1 MRTTSAGTATEHVIG
16 SSQWYRACCSLPESD
31 SAQELS
37 RMAEKAK
44 HVHASHIGSM
54 IPQTVI
60 VKGGSYSSCIVIPL
74 EVRIVGRHVPK
85 P

>member
-1 MRTTSAGTATEHVIG
+1 
-16 SSQWYRACCSLPESD
+16 
-31 SAQELS
+31 
-37 RMAEKAK
+37 MAEKAK
-44 HVHASHIGSM
+44 HVHVSHIGSM

-85 P
+85 PWCLSPAADSLDFRIAGRQDCWSSGAPALVPQPSC